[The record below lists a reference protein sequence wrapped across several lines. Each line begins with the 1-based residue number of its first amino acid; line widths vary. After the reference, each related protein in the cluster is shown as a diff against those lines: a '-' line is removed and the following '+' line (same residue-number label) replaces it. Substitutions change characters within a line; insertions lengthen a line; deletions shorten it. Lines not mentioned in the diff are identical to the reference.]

1 MTKYDLLQHLA
12 DREETTAG
20 EIAKAFRLTYS
31 AAAMALLRLSR
42 QGLVRRYLE
51 PDAGLYYCELS
62 ERGRARLSFL
72 RARSTSEE
80 TRA

>member
-20 EIAKAFRLTYS
+20 EIANAFRLTYS

-42 QGLVRRYLE
+42 QGLVRRYLD

-62 ERGRARLSFL
+62 ERGHARLSFL
-72 RARSTSEE
+72 RARNRAEG
-80 TRA
+80 TRS